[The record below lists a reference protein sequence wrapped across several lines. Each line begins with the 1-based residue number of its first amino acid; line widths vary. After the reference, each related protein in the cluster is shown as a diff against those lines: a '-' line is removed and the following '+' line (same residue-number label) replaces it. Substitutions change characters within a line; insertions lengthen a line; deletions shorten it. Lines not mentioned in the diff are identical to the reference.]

1 MRMSQLFFQTLR
13 EAPSEAR
20 TPGFQFLVRA
30 GLVRSLGGG
39 YAILPLGIRTRQKIE
54 AVVCDALSAAG
65 GQPVSRSPCP
75 LRRTGRGRVVRC

>member
-39 YAILPLGIRTRQKIE
+39 YAILPLGIKTRQKIE
-54 AVVCDALSAAG
+54 AVICDALRVGRRAACFG
-65 GQPVSRSPCP
+65 SPCP
-75 LRRTGRGRVVRC
+75 LRRTGRGRVVRI